1 MGTTNTFD
9 VEAIV
14 RAYAETLLWQA
25 VDYDEEGNE
34 IIVSEEFD
42 IDDIPQQIWNG
53 IRRDVEE
60 FIQGAADDLQ
70 GLSEEVI
77 GHNLLLTRNGHGSGF
92 WSIGLGAR
100 GERLTERANRLGE
113 HHICVIDGELVDY

>member
-14 RAYAETLLWQA
+14 RAYAEALLWQA

-34 IIVSEEFD
+34 IVISEEFD
-42 IDDIPQQIWNG
+42 IDDLSPEIWDG

-60 FIQGAADDLQ
+60 FVQDAADDLQ
-70 GLSEEVI
+70 GLSEEAI
-77 GHNLLLTRNGHGSGF
+77 GHNLVLTRNHHGAGF
-92 WSIGLGAR
+92 WDLGLGER
-100 GERLTERANRLGE
+100 GDRLTKIAHLLGTHE
-113 HHICVIDGELVDY
+113 LYVVNGELVDY

>member
-14 RAYAETLLWQA
+14 RAYAEILLWQA

-42 IDDIPQQIWNG
+42 IDDIPQKIWDG
-53 IRRDVEE
+53 IRQDVVD
-60 FIQGAADDLQ
+60 FIQAAAEDLQ
-70 GLSEEVI
+70 GLSEEAI
-77 GHNLLLTRNGHGSGF
+77 GHNLVLTRNGHGAGF
-92 WSIGLGAR
+92 WDMELGAR
-100 GERLTERANRLGE
+100 GERLTKIANRLGE
-113 HHICVIDGELVDY
+113 HQIFVIDGELVDY